1 MESALPLIEEW
12 IQRDTRHRT
21 LAMELSKWLAAVALK
36 HGESGSGASSSAS
49 GGGGS
54 NTTAAANAAAPTE
67 PMSPSKAAAAV
78 AAASPQRGDP
88 LSRMIGEAES
98 MLNTFGAGRGGG
110 VGVSGGGS
118 SSAAGKGSGLVGG
131 IAPTPP
137 VAKGVPEPTKP
148 IKESGGGGSGGG
160 GGGGQGRE
168 VQPQVD
174 DKQKREQFLALQTAS
189 HHRARMEKVLSAKD
203 VTAALLH
210 LGRAA
215 EAVEE
220 YLNAAGSMQKG
231 EEARELFDSIIA
243 AIPHKATLSAALE
256 KTLERIMIKSEAAE
270 ERGEHDEVPSPTAAV
285 APLLAGKVAVLIGG
299 DVREDRRDA
308 LKSQLGVAELRWI
321 KSTPTNPATKFD
333 AEIKRADVGLVL
345 LAIRWVRHNTAYAV
359 ADACTKFKKPLV
371 RLPGGLGSNAVAHE
385 ILDQVKGKL

>member
-12 IQRDTRHRT
+12 IQSDPRHRN
-21 LAMELSKWLAAVALK
+21 LAMELSKWLAGVAHK
-36 HGESGSGASSSAS
+36 HGESGVGTLGVVSAASQIQVPAV
-49 GGGGS
+49 
-54 NTTAAANAAAPTE
+54 
-67 PMSPSKAAAAV
+67 PMSPSKAAAV
-78 AAASPQRGDP
+78 IAAASPRKGDP
-88 LSRMIGEAES
+88 ISRMIGEAES
-98 MLNTFGAGRGGG
+98 ILTTLSSGPV
-110 VGVSGGGS
+110 VGKGSTGS
-118 SSAAGKGSGLVGG
+118 SGVESAKASGLVGG

-137 VAKGVPEPTKP
+137 VAKGVPEPVRP
-148 IKESGGGGSGGG
+148 IKPSKENGGGGGSGGG
-160 GGGGQGRE
+160 RE
-168 VQPQVD
+168 VQPQID
-174 DKQKREQFLALQTAS
+174 DKQRHEQFLALQTAN

-215 EAVEE
+215 EAVEQ
-220 YLNAAGSMQKG
+220 YLNAGGSMQKG

-243 AIPHKATLSAALE
+243 AIPHKATLSASLE

-270 ERGEHDEVPSPTAAV
+270 ERGERDEIPSPTAAV
-285 APLLAGKVAVLIGG
+285 APLLAGKVVVLIGG
-299 DVREDRRDA
+299 DVREDRREA
-308 LKSQLGVAELRWI
+308 LKTELGVAELRWI

-345 LAIRWVRHNTAYAV
+345 VAIRWVRHNTAYAV